1 MKLRIFSF
9 ENEIIFSEEYISVL
23 QIEENVLF
31 AQIIESINQ
40 RIIGSEKQIENLVL
54 LDEDNELK
62 FQKEV
67 LLITDPW
74 NFDFNQKKI
83 QTALFQYIENIY
95 KLEYDKMSEFQS
107 LFQQLEVGVSDVWDE
122 LPFTFEYKDNIGI
135 SEYLKLVGLKIQQKE
150 CGVIQKVLSIIDVVE
165 YFDIV
170 KLIVFVNLKLFLNE
184 KQLLEV
190 YKYARYKKV
199 NLLLLETG
207 KEKEPVEGEKIWL
220 IDSDY
225 DEIILYN
232 GL

>member
-40 RIIGSEKQIENLVL
+40 RILGSEKQIENLVL

-150 CGVIQKVLSIIDVVE
+150 CGVIQKVLSIIDNTK
-165 YFDIV
+165 DI
-170 KLIVFVNLKLFLNE
+170 K
-184 KQLLEV
+184 EV
-190 YKYARYKKV
+190 YIEFP
-199 NLLLLETG
+199 NLNLEMEFQVSLLDQRFTG
-207 KEKEPVEGEKIWL
+207 MRIKR
-220 IDSDY
+220 
-225 DEIILYN
+225 
-232 GL
+232 